1 MNQTLK
7 NILAGVIL
15 LLGAGHGTVQA
26 EVVLLDG
33 WIQEAPP
40 GSRVLAGYLVL
51 ENTGPVDRQLVNA
64 SSPLFER
71 VEMHRSVIVDDVAR
85 MESQSALTVP
95 AGSMLEMRPGDYHL
109 MLFDPDTRLQAGMEV
124 ELLLVMDDDSQQR
137 YSIEVKRAGRKH
149 HEHDHHGHDQH

>member
-1 MNQTLK
+1 MKQQLK
-7 NILAGVIL
+7 NLLAGLILALGFGNGV
-15 LLGAGHGTVQA
+15 AQA
-26 EVVLLDG
+26 EVVLLEG

-51 ENTGPVDRQLVNA
+51 ENTGPADRQLVNA

-85 MESQSALTVP
+85 MEAQPELTIP
-95 AGSMLEMRPGDYHL
+95 AGGMLEMRPGDYHL

-124 ELLLVMDDDSQQR
+124 ELLLILDDDSQQR
-137 YSIEVKRAGRKH
+137 YSIEVKRPGRKYE
-149 HEHDHHGHDQH
+149 EHDHHGHDHH